1 MDQYQTMNKYL
12 ISGGSG
18 YLGRALIKH
27 LSDLGELNILVVARN
42 EGKLVALKEEFPHIE
57 ILPGSISDP
66 FVCEKACK
74 DVNGIFHLAA
84 FKHITLAQENVRE
97 CVDSNVL
104 GTINLLE
111 QTRKVKPDFI
121 IGISTDKA
129 AKVTGVY
136 GATKHLQEALFSEYE
151 RVNKFTKYR
160 TVRYGNVLYS
170 TGSVLCKW
178 KDRLTKGQKV
188 IVTDMDSTRFYWT
201 VDEAVALIFSCLK
214 EAKDSKPF
222 VTSMKSIR
230 TGDLLEAMI
239 EKYAVGTPQI
249 EIIGLQ
255 GGENMHE
262 VITEDGKDSSMAQ
275 RYTKEEILS
284 II

>member
-1 MDQYQTMNKYL
+1 MKYL
-12 ISGGSG
+12 ITGGSG
-18 YLGRALIKH
+18 FLGRALIKH
-27 LSDLGELNILVVARN
+27 LYELGETDIRVVARN
-42 EGKLVALKEEFPHIE
+42 EGKLVLLKEEFPNID

-66 FVCEKACK
+66 FICEKACNGV
-74 DVNGIFHLAA
+74 DGIFHLAA
-84 FKHITLAQENVRE
+84 FKHVTLAEENVRE
-97 CVDSNVL
+97 CIDSNVL

-111 QTRKVKPDFI
+111 QTRKTKPSFI

-129 AKVTGVY
+129 AKVKGVY
-136 GATKHLQEALFSEYE
+136 AATKYLQEALFSEYE

-201 VDEAVALIFSCLK
+201 VEEAVALIFSCLK
-214 EAKDSKPF
+214 DAKDSKPF

-239 EKYAVGTPQI
+239 EKYAAEKPQI

-255 GGENMHE
+255 SGENMHE
-262 VITEDGKDSSMAQ
+262 VITEDGQDSSMAE

-284 II
+284 VI

>member
-1 MDQYQTMNKYL
+1 MYL
-12 ISGGSG
+12 ITGGG
-18 YLGRALIKH
+18 FLGTALVKH
-27 LSDLGELNILVVARN
+27 LTNLGELRIRVVARN
-42 EGKLVALKEEFPHIE
+42 EGKLIDLKEQFPHIE

-66 FVCEKACK
+66 FICEKACK
-74 DVNGIFHLAA
+74 DVTGIFHTAA
-84 FKHITLAQENVRE
+84 FKHVTLAEEHVRE
-97 CVDSNVL
+97 CVDSNVM

-111 QTRKVKPDFI
+111 QTRKTKPDFI
-121 IGISTDKA
+121 IGVSTDKA
-129 AKVTGVY
+129 ARVKGVY
-136 GATKHLQEALFSEYE
+136 AATKYLQETLFSEYE

-160 TVRYGNVLYS
+160 TVRFGNLLWS

-201 VDEAVALIFSCLK
+201 VEEAVALIFSCLK
-214 EAKDSKPF
+214 DAKDSKPF

-255 GGENMHE
+255 SGENMHE
-262 VITEDGKDSSMAQ
+262 VITEDGQDSSMAEK
-275 RYTKEEILS
+275 YTREQING